1 MTPSACFQVLTLNV
15 SKEARLLIYR
25 KILPL
30 NTWKVY
36 FSIVGSGNPIYFILY
51 KQDSEKGGPWNSR
64 NRSSTPPIVLQNPVL
79 TRGLNSALKR

>member
-51 KQDSEKGGPWNSR
+51 KQDSEKGGVHGIHETEVPHPR
-64 NRSSTPPIVLQNPVL
+64 LYCRTLY
-79 TRGLNSALKR
+79 